1 VDELKRIWKPLANG
15 SSLAFCA
22 ALVLTACSSGG
33 GGSSNPILDPK
44 NAFGGPAPSGAQVVS
59 SDEFVRLSGQEGF
72 ALDTLKLREDRKAK
86 AQAQFQADTV
96 EVQRLAAQFPA
107 YNKALSDP
115 DPSLSVLPDGNYRLT
130 LTGKSG
136 PFEVVTDGKPSLFR
150 DMLESRKRFDDPANQ
165 LRVYRTGFD
174 ALPDALKTGLSTP
187 DSLSSAGL
195 AALLDARRA
204 LGQRLAANPAA
215 LADAR
220 PVSASAAPGLRPQGV
235 APDAKPS
242 SYPASPSLE
251 LGAGKGLDHDGCS
264 PTSFG
269 ANGLYQNFWWRQ
281 KFYATSVKD
290 QGRRGACSG
299 FALTA
304 ALESRIAIEQ
314 GRWVNLSE
322 QFLWGQIAA
331 VWDPR
336 EYGDGSIL
344 PNRAE
349 DFHEQSYAL
358 PLEQAWN
365 YNQSPK
371 RQENKNLEFYYDSCI
386 GYDEYCSNASH
397 QLHETCTYLPG
408 NYTVCAYIMPPPTGE
423 RFKESKPDT
432 IFDWYNDAFGLPVDE
447 MRQYLRTGHPM
458 VAGLIV
464 HEGFKNPNNQGYVT
478 TLSDNKT
485 SGRHAVQVV
494 GFVSNDEIQANPA
507 ISSDYK
513 NLAATSGGGY
523 FIVKNSWGYCWG
535 DAGFV
540 YVPETWA
547 KAYFTQVTVFDA
559 KPSNEFKSTP
569 NAAPSIQITAP
580 TTSSSFPFKQ
590 QTTYTAQV
598 SDPDSPAPD
607 VTWTSDVDGPL
618 GSGSSITYAFSSPGQ
633 RTITATATDDKGA
646 QASTSITVKGVTLAP
661 KVFIDAPLPN
671 ATIYAGSTQVNFQ
684 GSSMENNGAFGTL
697 PCSSLVWTSSNP
709 SDTLGAGCAF
719 TAVFTTVGQ
728 RTITL
733 KGTDAYG
740 LSGSALLTIN
750 VQQKPA
756 SGPPLVKILEPV
768 GGKLYSNPQT
778 AIGLSYSLDDP
789 GGTPTSQYAVI
800 WKIKTGTLEQVITPK
815 TCTVLGR
822 PYACFVPADYGYGA
836 SPAKSATVT
845 LTITD
850 PENLTGTDSVAITI
864 GVPG

>member
-1 VDELKRIWKPLANG
+1 MKRIPKQVASFLGLA
-15 SSLAFCA
+15 LLA
-22 ALVLTACSSGG
+22 ALWLTACSSGG
-33 GGSSNPILDPK
+33 GGPSNPILDPK

-59 SDEFVRLSGQEGF
+59 SDEFVRLSEQEGF
-72 ALDTLKLREDRKAK
+72 ALDTLGLRADRKAK
-86 AQAQFQADTV
+86 AQAQFQTDTA

-107 YNKALSDP
+107 YNKTLADP

-130 LTGKSG
+130 VTGKSG
-136 PFEVVTDGKPSLFR
+136 PFEIVTDGKPSLYR

-174 ALPDALKTGLSTP
+174 ALPDALKAGLPTP
-187 DSLSSAGL
+187 DSLSSASL
-195 AALLDARRA
+195 TALLDVRRA
-204 LGQRLAANPAA
+204 LGQRLAANPTA

-220 PVSASAAPGLRPQGV
+220 LAVGPSNASGLRPQGV
-235 APDAKPS
+235 APDAKPTG
-242 SYPASPSLE
+242 YPASPSLE
-251 LGAGKGLDHDGCS
+251 VGAGKGLDHDSCS
-264 PTSFG
+264 PTNFG

-299 FALTA
+299 FALTG

-349 DFHEQSYAL
+349 DFHEQNYAL

-365 YNQSPK
+365 YNQSPS
-371 RQENKNLEFYYDSCI
+371 RQENKNLEFYFYSCV
-386 GYDEYCSNASH
+386 GYDEYCSDASH
-397 QLHETCTYLPG
+397 QLKEVCTYLTG
-408 NYTVCAYIMPPPTGE
+408 NFAVCGYVMPTPTGE

-447 MRQYLRTGHPM
+447 MRQYLKTGHPM
-458 VAGLIV
+458 VAGLLV
-464 HEGFKNPNNQGYVT
+464 HEGFNYPNNQGYVT
-478 TLSDNKT
+478 TLADNKFW
-485 SGRHAVQVV
+485 GRHAVQVV
-494 GFVSNDEIQANPA
+494 GFVPNDEIQSSSSL
-507 ISSDYK
+507 SSDYK
-513 NLAATSGGGY
+513 NLAASSGGGY
-523 FIVKNSWGYCWG
+523 FIVKNSWGTCWG

-540 YVPETWA
+540 YVPENWA

-569 NAAPSIQITAP
+569 NVVPTIQITAP
-580 TTSSSFPFKQ
+580 AANSSFPFKQ
-590 QTTYTAQV
+590 PTTYTAQV

-607 VTWTSDVDGPL
+607 VTWSSDVDGPL
-618 GSGSSITYAFSSPGQ
+618 GSGSSISYAFSSPGQ

-646 QASTSITVKGVTLAP
+646 QSSASITVKGVNLAP

-671 ATIYAGSTQVNFQ
+671 ATIYAGSTQVDFK
-684 GSSMENNGAFGTL
+684 GSSIDGDGVFGSL

-733 KGTDAYG
+733 RGTDAYG
-740 LSGSALLTIN
+740 LSGNTFLTIN
-750 VQQKPA
+750 VQQKPV
-756 SGPPLVKILEPV
+756 SGPPLVKILGPV
-768 GGKLYSNPQT
+768 NAKLYGNPQT
-778 AIGLSYSLDDP
+778 AIPLSYSLDDP
-789 GGTPTSQYAVI
+789 GGTPTSQYTVV

-836 SPAKSATVT
+836 SPARSATVT

-850 PENLTGTDSVAITI
+850 PENLTGTDSVTITI